1 MGNKY
6 FKKISNLYSC
16 IGDAKD
22 TLIGDLM
29 TCINSLGL
37 SIASINAVNT
47 PDLQTIVKLKV
58 LTSNLNELNNLIVNM
73 KKLKQFIILKGITN
87 NENCNSKML

>member
-1 MGNKY
+1 MQ
-6 FKKISNLYSC
+6 
-16 IGDAKD
+16 KD

-58 LTSNLNELNNLIVNM
+58 LTSNLSELNNLIVNM
-73 KKLKQFIILKGITN
+73 KKIEAVHNIERDNQ
-87 NENCNSKML
+87 

>member
-1 MGNKY
+1 MQ
-6 FKKISNLYSC
+6 
-16 IGDAKD
+16 KD

-37 SIASINAVNT
+37 SIASINAVNM

-73 KKLKQFIILKGITN
+73 KKIEAVHNIERDNQ
-87 NENCNSKML
+87 